1 MKTKCFSLVLTLLFL
16 LSACGGQ
23 QPSVP
28 DDTPETQTVELTV
41 WGAEEDEALLQEIF
55 ASFQAQYA
63 GQADFRITY
72 QPQSESSCKDVLL
85 GDLEGGRMYLPLR
98 TIRCPPWPPR
108 AGSTPFQTRT
118 VSAAPISRRQW
129 TPPA

>member
-63 GQADFRITY
+63 GQAHFRT
-72 QPQSESSCKDVLL
+72 PS
-85 GDLEGGRMYLPLR
+85 
-98 TIRCPPWPPR
+98 PPP
-108 AGSTPFQTRT
+108 SDT
-118 VSAAPISRRQW
+118 S
-129 TPPA
+129 